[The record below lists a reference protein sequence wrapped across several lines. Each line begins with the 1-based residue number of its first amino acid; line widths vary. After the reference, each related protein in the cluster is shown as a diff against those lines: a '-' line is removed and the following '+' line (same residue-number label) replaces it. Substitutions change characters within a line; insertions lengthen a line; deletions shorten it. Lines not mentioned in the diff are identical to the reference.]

1 MHGPGA
7 PSPLGRCQRRYLS
20 RGQQLFQ
27 RGAATRRLL
36 AITGD
41 EQLMNAAAAEGGAAT
56 AARQAV
62 VYS

>member
-1 MHGPGA
+1 MMQPYFVLDRRAENAWRARMRSASHGHP
-7 PSPLGRCQRRYLS
+7 P
-20 RGQQLFQ
+20 
-27 RGAATRRLL
+27 
-36 AITGD
+36 GD

>member
-1 MHGPGA
+1 MQPHFVLDRGKCMARRARIHAQLA
-7 PSPLGRCQRRYLS
+7 P
-20 RGQQLFQ
+20 
-27 RGAATRRLL
+27 ATRRLL